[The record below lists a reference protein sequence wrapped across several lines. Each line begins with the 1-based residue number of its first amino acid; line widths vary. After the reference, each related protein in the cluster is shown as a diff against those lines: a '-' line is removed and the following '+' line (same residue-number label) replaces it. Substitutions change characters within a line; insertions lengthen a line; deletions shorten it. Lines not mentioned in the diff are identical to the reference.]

1 MTPLAQAAG
10 KGLDNMVQ
18 LLLDNGADI
27 NYLCSVSCRFMSNLN
42 GMISCSRNTV
52 SALMLSRVYFHTT
65 VLTHWLLGA
74 HAQRGLQYLLCVS
87 VCLSVTSL
95 AATAFVSAC
104 NQRHLRHYFRLSAA
118 FSRLFYAGCTS
129 S

>member
-1 MTPLAQAAG
+1 MSCLERCPVSRVRGSTVNFNISLQFQSAPLGEGAIEMTPLGQAAG

-52 SALMLSRVYFHTT
+52 RWLSSKISRK
-65 VLTHWLLGA
+65 
-74 HAQRGLQYLLCVS
+74 LCIK
-87 VCLSVTSL
+87 
-95 AATAFVSAC
+95 
-104 NQRHLRHYFRLSAA
+104 Y
-118 FSRLFYAGCTS
+118 
-129 S
+129 